1 MTVPAAKPPT
11 RSGRPTVTR
20 EHLVAGTGV
29 AIYASVA
36 NGPRPTLYLDVR
48 TASVTTKIGPLTIDE
63 TQQLI
68 DMLGERLTD
77 MVK

>member
-1 MTVPAAKPPT
+1 M
-11 RSGRPTVTR
+11 TR
-20 EHLVAGTGV
+20 ENLVEGTGV

-48 TASVTTKIGPLTIDE
+48 TPSVTTKIGPLTIDE

-68 DMLGERLTD
+68 DMLRQRLTD
-77 MVK
+77 MLK